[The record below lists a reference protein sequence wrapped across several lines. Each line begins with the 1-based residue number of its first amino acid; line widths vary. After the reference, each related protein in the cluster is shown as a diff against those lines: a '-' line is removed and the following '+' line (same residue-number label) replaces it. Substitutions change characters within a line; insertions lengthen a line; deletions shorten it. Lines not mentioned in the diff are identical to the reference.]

1 MKIIDKI
8 LALRTP
14 DCRDATLARRLN
26 LPYTTLHSWR
36 RGQRK
41 NPKISTLENISS
53 ALGCSLSELMDPAF
67 DIQAALFSH
76 KPDSENGARY

>member
-1 MKIIDKI
+1 MKIIIEKI

-41 NPKISTLENISS
+41 NPKLSTLENISS
-53 ALGCSLSELMDPAF
+53 ALGCSVSELIDPAF
-67 DIQAALFSH
+67 DIRPLFSH
-76 KPDSENGARY
+76 NPDSENATKY